1 MISKFLTHFL
11 AIGLSPFMMNCN
23 NNSCDPDILIKQA
36 NPKINKEIPVYKKEP
51 SIGKLDYRF
60 QLQCEE
66 TCSLGLNSL
75 INGYD
80 SLQIRIWLGHSMAIT
95 NDVVILKYNNQKWS
109 GKLISYSKMEKE
121 SGEQYSLIRRQR
133 NLSPISGWES
143 LIINL
148 NKLQL
153 LTLPHD
159 NDLIG
164 YDGCGTDGI
173 RYSFEWAT
181 TSKYRM
187 YSYCNPEFNSEK
199 FWQAKNVL
207 QIAELL
213 EREFTFTYIK

>member
-1 MISKFLTHFL
+1 MNSKFLQYFF
-11 AIGLSPFMMNCN
+11 AIGLSTFMMNCQN
-23 NNSCDPDILIKQA
+23 KSCNPDILIQQA
-36 NPKINKEIPVYKKEP
+36 NPKILKEIPVYKNDQSK
-51 SIGKLDYRF
+51 GKTDYRF
-60 QLQCEE
+60 LLQCEE

-95 NDVVILKYNNQKWS
+95 NDVVILKYNNRKWS

-133 NLSPISGWES
+133 KLSPKSGWES

-159 NDLIG
+159 NDLSG
-164 YDGCGTDGI
+164 YNGCGTDGI
-173 RYSFEWAT
+173 RYTFEWAT

-187 YSYCNPEFNSEK
+187 YSYCNPEYNIEK

-213 EREFTFTYIK
+213 EKEFDFTYIK